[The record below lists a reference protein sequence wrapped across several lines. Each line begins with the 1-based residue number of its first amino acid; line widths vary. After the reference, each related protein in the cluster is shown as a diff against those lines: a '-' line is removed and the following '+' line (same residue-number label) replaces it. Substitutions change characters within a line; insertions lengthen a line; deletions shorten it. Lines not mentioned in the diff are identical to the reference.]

1 MFYVIKDE
9 KLYEFGDNVNQAWD
23 YPGEAQE
30 LLGVTLSEFYENM
43 DRYKVQDG
51 KLVDISQT
59 REYLAKVAEDEKS
72 ARKEAIQKELDS
84 LDIKCIRAMREGGND
99 EDGTPFLEKYQAE
112 IISLRE
118 EYNSL

>member
-23 YPGEAQE
+23 YPEDAKE
-30 LLGVTLSEFYENM
+30 LTGVTLSEFYRNM
-43 DRYKVQDG
+43 DKYKVQDS
-51 KLVDISQT
+51 KLVDVSQT
-59 REYLAKVAEDEKS
+59 EEYLARSVQEQKS
-72 ARKEAIQKELDS
+72 VRKQEIQNKLTE

-99 EDGTPFLEKYQAE
+99 EDGTPFIDKYQAE

>member
-9 KLYEFGDNVNQAWD
+9 KLYEFGDNVNYAWD
-23 YPGEAQE
+23 YPDEAQE
-30 LLGVTLSEFYENM
+30 LEGVTLSEFYRNM
-43 DRYKVQDG
+43 DKYKVQDS

-59 REYLAKVAEDEKS
+59 EEYLAKASQEQKS
-72 ARKEAIQKELDS
+72 ARKLEIQNKLND

-99 EDGTPFLEKYQAE
+99 EHGTPFINKYQAE